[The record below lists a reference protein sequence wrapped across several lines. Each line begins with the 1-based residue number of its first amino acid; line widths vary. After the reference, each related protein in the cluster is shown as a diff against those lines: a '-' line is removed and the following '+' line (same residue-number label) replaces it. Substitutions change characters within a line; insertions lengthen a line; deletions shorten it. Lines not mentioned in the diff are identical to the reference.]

1 MIRGIFRVVAMTAV
15 AIILVSGAFLGGF
28 ATSPLIFV
36 PPAPADG
43 GAPPDWKPYFP
54 VFWEAWNYVH
64 QDFYKTPI
72 DDSALVNGSVGG
84 MVDALDD
91 PHTIFIDAKHAA
103 LGRSDLQGSFEG
115 IGATVEMREGRLTIV
130 APISGSP
137 ADKAGLLP
145 GDIVLQVDDTI
156 IQNMDI
162 TQAVSLIRGPKGTT
176 VTLKIQRA
184 RQAPFAVS
192 IVRDT
197 IRTPFVQ
204 SRMVE
209 GTKIGYVRLSEFGA
223 TAPEELRSALQQLM
237 AQRPS
242 SLILDLRRNPGG
254 FLPVAIDV
262 ASQFLNSGQIVLIEK
277 GKDGTVI
284 DRKKT
289 TGGGLAT
296 NIPMVLLVDDGSA
309 SASEIIAAAMKDYK
323 RATLIGVKT
332 FGKGSV
338 QLVHTLSD
346 KSELRVTTEHFFSPK
361 DLEIDEVGV
370 TPDIVI
376 KMTEDDIAKRRDP
389 QLDAAIEFLKKQTG
403 TTSLLV
409 PQTWDLAIAI

>member
-1 MIRGIFRVVAMTAV
+1 MGGIFRVAIMTV
-15 AIILVSGAFLGGF
+15 VVVILVSGAFLGGF
-28 ATSPLIFV
+28 ATSLQIFPPPL
-36 PPAPADG
+36 PPDG
-43 GAPPDWKPYFP
+43 GAPADWKPYFP

-72 DDSALVNGSVGG
+72 DDSALSNGAVSG

-91 PHTIFIDAKHAA
+91 PHTIFVDAKHAA
-103 LGRSDLQGSFEG
+103 IGRSDLSGSFEG

-156 IQNMDI
+156 IQNMDV

-176 VTLKIQRA
+176 VTLKVQRA
-184 RQAPFAVS
+184 KQTPFVVR

-204 SRMVE
+204 SRMIE
-209 GTKIGYVRLSEFGA
+209 GTKVGYVRLSEFGA

-262 ASQFLNSGQIVLIEK
+262 ASQFLNPGEVVLIEK
-277 GKDGTVI
+277 GKDGNVI

-296 NIPMVLLVDDGSA
+296 NIPMVLLVDEGSA
-309 SASEIIAAAMKDYK
+309 SASEIIAAALKDYK

-338 QLVHTLSD
+338 QLVHTLTD

-361 DLEIDEVGV
+361 DREIDEVGV
-370 TPDIVI
+370 TPDIEI
-376 KMTEDDIAKRRDP
+376 KISEDDIAKRRDP

-403 TTSLLV
+403 TTSLLI
-409 PQTWDLAIAI
+409 PQTLDLAIAI